1 MKTAVTL
8 LLSIVT
14 MHSAFAADPVAGG
27 KNLYHA
33 TCAMCHGQD
42 LKASGGIPDL
52 RETKLD
58 DQGFRT
64 VVKNGR
70 PGTIMPPMK
79 GTLSDE
85 EIAQIRAY
93 VRASSGK

>member
-1 MKTAVTL
+1 MKTAITF
-8 LLSIVT
+8 LLSTVA
-14 MHSAFAADPVAGG
+14 MHSAFAASPVAGG
-27 KNLYHA
+27 KKLYDA
-33 TCAMCHGQD
+33 TCAMCHGQE

-79 GTLSDE
+79 NTLNDE